1 MTIPIEKLK
10 DKWKEQS
17 HLASGM
23 KIVEVFGDA
32 AMESWDGA
40 EALIDAYLELEAQ
53 TGESSYRQNISDLMY
68 LKIKDYWS
76 EGLSIE
82 QLDKLD
88 RFLSKF

>member
-1 MTIPIEKLK
+1 MTISIEKLK

-17 HLASGM
+17 HLVSGM
-23 KIVEVFGDA
+23 KVVEVFGDA

-40 EALIDAYLELEAQ
+40 EALIDAYLELEEQ
-53 TGESSYRQNISDLMY
+53 TGECSYRQDISDLMY

-76 EGLSIE
+76 EELSIE
-82 QLDKLD
+82 QLYKLD

>member
-1 MTIPIEKLK
+1 MTIQIEKLK

-23 KIVEVFGDA
+23 KVVEVFGDA
-32 AMESWDGA
+32 AMESWEGA
-40 EALIDAYLELEAQ
+40 EALIDAYLELEEQ

-68 LKIKDYWS
+68 FKIKEYWS
-76 EGLSIE
+76 EELSVE